1 NFEYWYYD
9 LCDLIDFYNNSSVE
23 IVLNANRAD
32 IELAR
37 KLYGNHRYN
46 ECYLRKYETD
56 IMVHSTPFENVESI
70 IKDGELKS
78 WNILKFEKSN
88 WEQIPIG
95 TLLGD
100 IDDFSN
106 YVMLSIL
113 SQNSEVVTA
122 SKQKHKIDTNINQ
135 LYKPGAR
142 FYLNAKKLASD
153 GLLLRDGEHIKV
165 KDYIP
170 LNEYLIWY
178 STTENLG
185 LNKISTPKE
194 FFEKSNNRFF
204 ELYPHYK

>member
-1 NFEYWYYD
+1 
-9 LCDLIDFYNNSSVE
+9 
-23 IVLNANRAD
+23 
-32 IELAR
+32 
-37 KLYGNHRYN
+37 
-46 ECYLRKYETD
+46 
-56 IMVHSTPFENVESI
+56 MVHSTPFENVESI